1 MTPAAVAAVVVVIA
15 EVAAVVVLTGE
26 NVINGFLMQGKV
38 KWYDAVK
45 GFGFIHTEEGK
56 DIFVHR
62 TGVKDAQFGLEQDQ
76 TVQFEV
82 KESDRGPVAF
92 NVEVI

>member
-1 MTPAAVAAVVVVIA
+1 VEATAEAVVDLTAEVVIK
-15 EVAAVVVLTGE
+15 G
-26 NVINGFLMQGKV
+26 GLMEGKV

-45 GFGFIHTEEGK
+45 GYGFIHTDDDK
-56 DIFVHR
+56 DVFVHR
-62 TGVKDAQFGLEQDQ
+62 SGIKDAQFGLETDQ

-92 NVEVI
+92 DVEVI

>member
-1 MTPAAVAAVVVVIA
+1 VVIAEAAVAAAVIT
-15 EVAAVVVLTGE
+15 EE
-26 NVINGFLMQGKV
+26 NVINGFLMEGKV

-62 TGVKDAQFGLEQDQ
+62 SGVKDAQFGLEQDQ
-76 TVQFEV
+76 AVQFEV

>member
-1 MTPAAVAAVVVVIA
+1 MVIAEAAVAAAVIT
-15 EVAAVVVLTGE
+15 EE
-26 NVINGFLMQGKV
+26 NVINGFLMEGKV

-62 TGVKDAQFGLEQDQ
+62 SGVKDAQFGLEQDQ
-76 TVQFEV
+76 AVQFEV

>member
-1 MTPAAVAAVVVVIA
+1 M
-15 EVAAVVVLTGE
+15 
-26 NVINGFLMQGKV
+26 LMEGKV

-45 GFGFIHTEEGK
+45 GFGFIHSEDGK

-62 TGVKDAQFGLEQDQ
+62 SGIKDSQFGLETDQ
-76 TVQFEV
+76 AVEFEI

>member
-1 MTPAAVAAVVVVIA
+1 VVIAEAAAVAAITEA
-15 EVAAVVVLTGE
+15 AAVVT
-26 NVINGFLMQGKV
+26 NNYLMQGKV

-45 GFGFIHTEEGK
+45 GFGFIHTQEGK
-56 DIFVHR
+56 DVFVHR
-62 TGVKDAQFGLEQDQ
+62 TGIKDAQFGLENDQ
-76 TVQFEV
+76 TVQFEI

>member
-1 MTPAAVAAVVVVIA
+1 MAAAVVLTAEVVI
-15 EVAAVVVLTGE
+15 
-26 NVINGFLMQGKV
+26 NNGILMEGKV

-45 GFGFIHTEEGK
+45 GFGFIHSEDGK

-62 TGVKDAQFGLEQDQ
+62 SGIKDSQFGLETDQ
-76 TVQFEV
+76 AVEFEI

>member
-1 MTPAAVAAVVVVIA
+1 MEATAEAVVDLTAEVVIK
-15 EVAAVVVLTGE
+15 G
-26 NVINGFLMQGKV
+26 GLMEGKV

-45 GFGFIHTEEGK
+45 GYGFIHTDDDK
-56 DIFVHR
+56 DVFVHR
-62 TGVKDAQFGLEQDQ
+62 SGIKDAQFGLETDQ

-92 NVEVI
+92 DVEVI

>member
-1 MTPAAVAAVVVVIA
+1 VAVAAVVIA
-15 EVAAVVVLTGE
+15 EAAVAAAITEAAAVVTK
-26 NVINGFLMQGKV
+26 NFLMEGKV

-45 GFGFIHTEEGK
+45 GFGFIHTQDGK
-56 DIFVHR
+56 DVFVHR
-62 TGVKDAQFGLEQDQ
+62 TGIKDAQFGLENDQ
-76 TVQFEV
+76 AVQFEI

>member
-1 MTPAAVAAVVVVIA
+1 VEEVVVIA
-15 EVAAVVVLTGE
+15 EAAVAAAVITEE
-26 NVINGFLMQGKV
+26 NVINGFLMEGKV

-62 TGVKDAQFGLEQDQ
+62 SGVKDAQFGLEQDQ
-76 TVQFEV
+76 AVQFEV

>member
-1 MTPAAVAAVVVVIA
+1 MVLTVEVVINS
-15 EVAAVVVLTGE
+15 GS
-26 NVINGFLMQGKV
+26 FMQGKV

-45 GFGFIHTEEGK
+45 GFGFIHTDEDK

-62 TGVKDAQFGLEQDQ
+62 SGIKDAQFGLETDQ
-76 TVQFEV
+76 TVEFEV

>member
-1 MTPAAVAAVVVVIA
+1 VEAVVVIA
-15 EVAAVVVLTGE
+15 EAAVVVLTEG
-26 NVINGFLMQGKV
+26 NVINRFLMEGKV

-62 TGVKDAQFGLEQDQ
+62 SGVKDAQFGLEQDLA
-76 TVQFEV
+76 VQFEV

>member
-1 MTPAAVAAVVVVIA
+1 
-15 EVAAVVVLTGE
+15 VVVLTE
-26 NVINGFLMQGKV
+26 AEEDVINGILMQGKV

-56 DIFVHR
+56 DVFVHR
-62 TGVKDAQFGLEQDQ
+62 TGIKDAQFGLETEQA
-76 TVQFEV
+76 VQFEI

>member
-1 MTPAAVAAVVVVIA
+1 VDLTAEVVIK
-15 EVAAVVVLTGE
+15 G
-26 NVINGFLMQGKV
+26 GLMEGKV

-45 GFGFIHTEEGK
+45 GYGFIHTDDDK
-56 DIFVHR
+56 DVFVHR
-62 TGVKDAQFGLEQDQ
+62 SGIKDAQFGLETDQ

-92 NVEVI
+92 DVEVI

>member
-1 MTPAAVAAVVVVIA
+1 MVAAAAAITEAAAVVTNIFFM
-15 EVAAVVVLTGE
+15 E
-26 NVINGFLMQGKV
+26 GKV

-45 GFGFIHTEEGK
+45 GFGFIHTQDGK
-56 DIFVHR
+56 DVFVHR
-62 TGVKDAQFGLEQDQ
+62 TGIKDAQFGLENDQ
-76 TVQFEV
+76 AVQFEI

>member
-1 MTPAAVAAVVVVIA
+1 VAAVVVVIA

>member
-1 MTPAAVAAVVVVIA
+1 VVIA
-15 EVAAVVVLTGE
+15 EAAVVVLTEG
-26 NVINGFLMQGKV
+26 NVINGFLMEGKV

-62 TGVKDAQFGLEQDQ
+62 SGVKDAQFGLEQDQ
-76 TVQFEV
+76 AVQFEV

>member
-1 MTPAAVAAVVVVIA
+1 MVIA
-15 EVAAVVVLTGE
+15 EAAEAAAVITEE
-26 NVINGFLMQGKV
+26 NVINGFLMEGKV

-62 TGVKDAQFGLEQDQ
+62 SGVKDAQFGLEQDQ
-76 TVQFEV
+76 AVQFEV

>member
-1 MTPAAVAAVVVVIA
+1 MAVIAEAVAA
-15 EVAAVVVLTGE
+15 AVTTEE
-26 NVINGFLMQGKV
+26 NVINGFLMEGKV

-62 TGVKDAQFGLEQDQ
+62 SGVKDAQFGLEQDQ
-76 TVQFEV
+76 AVQFEI